1 MVCFCLLLLL
11 QPRPSQSRI
20 GSSSLV
26 TSSLGLQIH
35 SFGLSCMGQGSW
47 VRVGEAHGETGRV
60 NSRQQTRL
68 LTAGLRLI

>member
-26 TSSLGLQIH
+26 TSSLVCKTTLLV
-35 SFGLSCMGQGSW
+35 SAAW
-47 VRVGEAHGETGRV
+47 DKVVGEGG
-60 NSRQQTRL
+60 
-68 LTAGLRLI
+68 